1 MQEKYDTNTTPT
13 TSAELDPDFRP
24 FTDDFIFSLVMRDP
38 TLCRELLALALPE
51 ENFGEI
57 KIMKSQNPLIDE
69 PADDAAEAA
78 HTEAQA
84 NSTRSDTRALTVET
98 QKSLKFVKDM
108 HGVRFDAYIKSENV
122 WAEVEMQTV
131 SNLPLGKR
139 ARYYQS
145 NMDLDC
151 LEKGE
156 DYTALKK

>member
-51 ENFGEI
+51 EDFGEI
-57 KIMKSQNPLIDE
+57 KIMKSPNPLIDE
-69 PADDAAEAA
+69 PADGAAETAN
-78 HTEAQA
+78 TETQA
-84 NSTRSDTRALTVET
+84 DSSRSDTRALTVET

-122 WAEVEMQTV
+122 
-131 SNLPLGKR
+131 
-139 ARYYQS
+139 
-145 NMDLDC
+145 
-151 LEKGE
+151 
-156 DYTALKK
+156 